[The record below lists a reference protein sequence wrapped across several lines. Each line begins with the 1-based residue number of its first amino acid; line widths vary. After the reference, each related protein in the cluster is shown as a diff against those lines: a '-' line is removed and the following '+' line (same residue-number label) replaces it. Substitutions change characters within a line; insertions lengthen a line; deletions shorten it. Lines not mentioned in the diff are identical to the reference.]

1 MTPPAPAPPPD
12 APLLQATAITQRFGS
27 LMAVDNVDFVVR
39 AGEVAALLGENGAGK
54 STLMKVL
61 YGVNQPQEGTVT
73 VDGDTLTLGS
83 PQASRAAGIGMVFQD
98 LRLIPAFTVAEN
110 IALSLDTRP
119 GAPGLARRITEVT
132 DRYDLSV
139 DPAARVADLDLARR
153 QQVEILR
160 VLMADARM
168 VILDEPTSALAPQ
181 EVDALLAIIDELRH
195 AGLGVVLITHK
206 LRETRQ
212 VADRVTVLR
221 AGKVVIA
228 DAVPA
233 DFGDDDLV
241 VAMVGDVPP
250 PLPAQRTPVGKG
262 VPALAVNDLSVRGD
276 DGRVALKAVTFIV
289 QPGEIVGV
297 AGVAGNGQ
305 RELAEAVMGLR
316 AFEHGTVHIAGAPI
330 HGTRPTDALHAGGT
344 HDQIHAG
351 AVMVTEDPVHDSV
364 VPGLNVLEHLVLTGR
379 PLPRRGAGIDW
390 KAARASVADRH
401 EPAELNLVGLDRRV
415 DQLSGGNIQRVMLAR
430 ALMVDSP
437 ALMVMSYP
445 SRGLDVAS
453 VRSTQQLL
461 LQRRASGTGIL
472 MVSEDLDELLEM
484 ADRIV
489 VLHDGAVAGIV
500 TPQST
505 DRRHIGELM
514 TAGS

>member
-1 MTPPAPAPPPD
+1 MTTSPPAARHNT
-12 APLLQATAITQRFGS
+12 PLLEARSITQRFGP
-27 LMAVDNVDFVVR
+27 LTAVDNVDFDVR
-39 AGEVAALLGENGAGK
+39 SGEVAALLGENGAGK

-61 YGVNQPQEGTVT
+61 CGVNQPQVGTVMVNGT
-73 VDGDTLTLGS
+73 RLTLGS

-119 GAPGLARRITEVT
+119 GSPALARRITEVT
-132 DRYDLSV
+132 DRYQLSV

-160 VLMADARM
+160 VLMADARI

-181 EVDALLAIIDELRH
+181 EVDALMAIIDELRQ

-221 AGKVVIA
+221 AGRVIIG
-228 DAVPA
+228 DAEPA
-233 DFGDDDLV
+233 TYRDDDLV

-250 PLPAQRTPVGKG
+250 PLPAGRTPVGKG
-262 VPALAVNDLSVRGD
+262 VPALAVNDLTVRGD
-276 DGRVALKAVTFIV
+276 DGRVALEGVTFII
-289 QPGEIVGV
+289 QPGETVGV

-305 RELAEAVMGLR
+305 RELTEAVMGLR
-316 AFEHGTVHIAGAPI
+316 SFVHGTVHIAGSPVS
-330 HGTRPTDALHAGGT
+330 GDRPTDALRAGGT
-344 HDQIHAG
+344 HDQTHVG
-351 AVMVTEDPVHDSV
+351 AVMVTEDPVHDAV
-364 VPGLNVLEHLVLTGR
+364 VPGLDVLEHLVLTGR

-390 KAARASVADRH
+390 KTAREAVADRP
-401 EPAELNLVGLDRRV
+401 EATQLGLVGLDRRV

-430 ALMVDSP
+430 VLLVDSP
-437 ALMVMSYP
+437 ALMVVSYP
-445 SRGLDVAS
+445 TRGLDVAS

-484 ADRIV
+484 SDRIV
-489 VLHDGAVAGIV
+489 VLHDGSVAGIV